1 MVNVAGAVP
10 GTPVGF
16 ETVLASTAGDLEIAV
31 VGFTAAEAEVT
42 LFGSATGAFGLSSS
56 SLKRF
61 PKAPMK
67 PPSFSIT
74 LIPPSMALIVLSAAL
89 RGTGGVAAA

>member
-1 MVNVAGAVP
+1 VILLVVNVAGAVP

-42 LFGSATGAFGLSSS
+42 LFGSATGAFGLLLRSV
-56 SLKRF
+56 R
-61 PKAPMK
+61 PKY
-67 PPSFSIT
+67 
-74 LIPPSMALIVLSAAL
+74 
-89 RGTGGVAAA
+89 